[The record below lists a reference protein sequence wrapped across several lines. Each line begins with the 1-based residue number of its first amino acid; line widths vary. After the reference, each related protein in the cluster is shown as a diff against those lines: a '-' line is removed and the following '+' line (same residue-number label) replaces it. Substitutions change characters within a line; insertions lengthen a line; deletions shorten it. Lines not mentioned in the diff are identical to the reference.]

1 MKNILVSGGAGYIG
15 STAVR
20 ALAKAGYRP
29 VVLDNFVTGHRE
41 YVVGIEHVEG
51 DVGDEA
57 LVSKLVKDFGI
68 EAAMHFA
75 SLINVGESVVEPLP
89 YYLNNV
95 VSGMKFIAALR
106 KSGVRKFILSSTCAV
121 YGVME
126 KPEPLDENTPIQPIN
141 PYAQS
146 KRMLELMLEDFAK
159 VYDFD
164 SVIFRYFNA
173 AGADKK
179 CETGEWHDPETHLIP
194 NILRAALSDGKFPL
208 RIFGN
213 DYTIAGHD
221 GTAVRDYIHVSDLVD
236 AHIRGL
242 EFLKTNKGCQAFNLG
257 TGNGASVSEVIRA
270 TEEVLGKK
278 IVSEMHPRRAG
289 DAPYLVADST
299 KANKALG
306 WRPTLSDLKTIVETA
321 WKWRQKLETIRNRH

>member
-41 YVVGIEHVEG
+41 YVQGIEHVEG

-57 LVSKLVKDFGI
+57 LVAKLVKDFGI
-68 EAAMHFA
+68 DAAMHFA

-89 YYLNNV
+89 YYTNNV

-106 KSGVRKFILSSTCAV
+106 KAGVKKFILSSTCAV
-121 YGVME
+121 YGMQE
-126 KPEPLDENTPIQPIN
+126 KHDPLDENTPIQPIN

-146 KRMLELMLEDFAK
+146 KRMLEIMLEDFAK

-173 AGADKK
+173 AGAARHG
-179 CETGEWHDPETHLIP
+179 ETGEWHDPETHLIP
-194 NILRAALSDGKFPL
+194 NILKAALSEGQVPI

-213 DYTIAGHD
+213 DYAIAGRD
-221 GTAVRDYIHVSDLVD
+221 GTAVRDYIHVSDLID
-236 AHIRGL
+236 AHILGL
-242 EFLKTNKGCQAFNLG
+242 EFMKTNKGCHAFNLG
-257 TGNGASVSEVIRA
+257 TGNGASVTEVIRA

-289 DAPYLVADST
+289 DAAYLVADSR
-299 KANKALG
+299 KAATVLG
-306 WRPTLSDLKTIVETA
+306 WKPAMSDLKTIVETA
-321 WKWRQKLETIRNRH
+321 WTWRKKLETFRNRH